1 MYKNLKICYQI
12 PISAQTPLKLTIK
25 QCQKR
30 LKKEPLN
37 LNLAEASQV
46 KSFAFPVSF
55 C

>member
-1 MYKNLKICYQI
+1 MLKICYQI
-12 PISAQTPLKLTIK
+12 PISAQAPLKLKIK

-37 LNLAEASQV
+37 LNLAEAGQV